1 MRGEWCYFKARLNN
15 DACDVLLNEALKI
28 EPQKATM
35 GVDDKIFGDNQYR
48 RSDIRFINNDNQ
60 QFSWVFDDLWRMAIQ
75 ANRDWFGF
83 HITNLDFIQVAEYRD
98 DVRGEYKKHHDTF
111 WINESPYHRKITCVI
126 QLTDPSQ
133 YEGGDLELYDL
144 HDNHPDKQ
152 ELRTRGTAIFFP
164 SFINHAATPVTKGTR
179 HSLAA
184 WFEGPKFV

>member
-1 MRGEWCYFKARLNN
+1 MRGEWCYFKARLND
-15 DACDVLLNEALKI
+15 DACNLLLNEALKL
-28 EPQKATM
+28 ESKKATM
-35 GVDDKIFGDNQYR
+35 GVDTQSFADNQYR
-48 RSDIRFINNDNQ
+48 RSDIRFIQTNMP
-60 QFSWVFDDLWRMAIQ
+60 QFGWVFDDLWKMAIQ
-75 ANRDWFGF
+75 ANREWFGF
-83 HITNLDFIQVAEYRD
+83 HITNLDFVQVAEYRD
-98 DVRGEYKKHHDTF
+98 DVQGEYKKHHDTF

-144 HDNHPDKQ
+144 HGIHPDKQ